1 MIASIPILLN
11 LKNKKNT
18 NIIIPLIIIALSLL
32 PWIKREGIFFNIFI
46 LISIFFSD
54 KLSKKEI
61 FFIFIFCVM
70 ALISLIL
77 IRTYYY
83 SNFNLDFD
91 TKGAIGSLLSEII
104 NLKLTLYKIKL
115 IIYEI
120 VKASIKYPLF
130 MLCFIFLIC
139 QIFIK
144 KNVEITFFIL
154 SILFIV
160 AVHLIPEG
168 FVFIRQV
175 LDRLIFQT
183 TGFYLVYLVLSLNKL
198 KFKI

>member
-1 MIASIPILLN
+1 MA
-11 LKNKKNT
+11 
-18 NIIIPLIIIALSLL
+18 II
-32 PWIKREGIFFNIFI
+32 F
-46 LISIFFSD
+46 
-54 KLSKKEI
+54 
-61 FFIFIFCVM
+61 
-70 ALISLIL
+70 LIL
-77 IRTYYY
+77 IRTHYY

-130 MLCFIFLIC
+130 MLCLIFLIC
-139 QIFIK
+139 KPVIK
-144 KNVEITFFIL
+144 KNVEITFFLL

-183 TGFYLVYLVLSLNKL
+183 TGFYLVYLALSLNKL